1 MLENN
6 SRKNNNIFLLK
17 LLKKT
22 FFHLSKKRK
31 KQLILVFLFM
41 IISGLGEVF
50 SLASLIP
57 LLSIVTNPETI
68 WSIPLVKNFANLIGI
83 VSPKELFIPFI
94 LIFTIANVSSTLVR
108 LLGIW
113 FFEKLSAAI
122 GNDLGVKAF
131 SSTLNREYKELLSID
146 SSKLITANTLH
157 LSQFV
162 ACLSSCLKIFTSL
175 ISSSLIIITMLII
188 NPIISSLTLVIFIGI
203 YFIITK
209 RIQKTIHANSRE
221 IAENDSKQIQIIRE
235 SIGSIVEVI
244 LAQNQN
250 FHVKKF
256 RKIDL
261 DIRNRKCINRFLTF
275 FPRNTLESITFIL
288 LSGISLT
295 FTLNS
300 KDPIYLIK
308 LIGIFALSVQKI
320 LPLFQQA
327 YASLTSIKS
336 QAFAVKSFLDLLRET
351 KENPIKNTL
360 KDLKVFNKN
369 IRFKKI
375 SFKYD
380 NNPKLIL
387 DDINLIIN
395 KGDKVGIIGSTGSG
409 KTTFISILLGLMKP
423 HSGFLMIDKCNIYE
437 SKNINSLNLWR
448 QSISYVPQKLFLT
461 NSTIAENIAFAEEDK
476 NINFQKVDKVAR
488 TAQTYDFI
496 NSLPKKFNTCIG
508 EDGAFLSQ
516 GQKQRIAL
524 ARALYKEPK
533 ILILDEA
540 TSSLDE
546 ITEKKVISSIHDHY
560 KDLTVIMI
568 AHRLKTLSSCDYIID
583 IKSGTVNRKIYP
595 SQYNEVLFKNNN

>member
-1 MLENN
+1 MLGNN
-6 SRKNNNIFLLK
+6 SHKNNNIFLLK

-22 FFHLSKKRK
+22 FFYLSKKRK

-68 WSIPLVKNFANLIGI
+68 WNIPLVKNFSNLIGI
-83 VSPKELFIPFI
+83 VSPNELFIPFI
-94 LIFTIANVSSTLVR
+94 LIFTFANVSSTLVR

-113 FFEKLSAAI
+113 FFEKLSAGI

-131 SSTLNREYKELLSID
+131 SSTLNREYQELLRID
-146 SSKLITANTLH
+146 SSKLITANTIH

-162 ACLSSCLKIFTSL
+162 ACLSSCLKILTAL

-188 NPIISSLTLVIFIGI
+188 NPLISSLTLFIFLGI
-203 YFIITK
+203 YLIISK
-209 RIQKTIHANSRE
+209 RIQKTIHTNSRE
-221 IAENDSKQIQIIRE
+221 IAENDAKQIQIIRE

-244 LAQNQN
+244 LSQNQN

-256 RKIDL
+256 KKIDL
-261 DIRNRKCINRFLTF
+261 DIRNRKCMNRFLTF

-327 YASLTSIKS
+327 YASLTSIRS
-336 QAFAVKSFLDLLRET
+336 QAFAVKSFLDLLRQT
-351 KENPIKNTL
+351 KENS
-360 KDLKVFNKN
+360 
-369 IRFKKI
+369 FKKI
-375 SFKYD
+375 PKGLKIFSKNISFKQIRFKYD
-380 NNPKLIL
+380 NDSNLVL

-409 KTTFISILLGLMKP
+409 KTTFINILLGLLKP
-423 HSGFLMIDKCNIYE
+423 QSGLLLIDRCNIYE

-448 QSISYVPQKLFLT
+448 QSIAYVPQKLFLT
-461 NSTIAENIAFAEEDK
+461 NSTIAENIAFAEED
-476 NINFQKVDKVAR
+476 NINFQKIYKVAR
-488 TAQTYDFI
+488 TAQSYEFI

-560 KDLTVIMI
+560 KDLTLIMI

-583 IKSGTVNRKIYP
+583 LESGRVNRKIYP
-595 SQYNEVLFKNNN
+595 DQYDEVLFRKQ